1 MIEVVY
7 EQQEEQ
13 AEVDKKLVAALDPGV
28 NVLAAITS
36 NKPGFG
42 PRLVSGKPI
51 KSVNQR
57 YNQQRAEHQSRLAHE
72 KRFTSRQL
80 DQLTTKRNRRVDSY
94 LHTAS
99 RRIIDLLVQEGIG
112 VLVIGKIRFGSRKY
126 PWGSAL
132 LNNLCKFLMPVSS
145 GMTPLS
151 GGRAEDPLAQPKQR
165 AR

>member
-36 NKPGFG
+36 NKPGFA

-72 KRFTSRQL
+72 KRITSRRSAIAAWTAICTRQAVASFICWC
-80 DQLTTKRNRRVDSY
+80 KRESEC
-94 LHTAS
+94 S
-99 RRIIDLLVQEGIG
+99 
-112 VLVIGKIRFGSRKY
+112 
-126 PWGSAL
+126 
-132 LNNLCKFLMPVSS
+132 
-145 GMTPLS
+145 
-151 GGRAEDPLAQPKQR
+151 
-165 AR
+165 